1 MDGKMARA
9 RRWKC
14 EKFQHNS
21 VSTKIGKVKSEKG
34 FSLYPKRQREG
45 HLDELQVSNQ
55 ELEIKSQE
63 RGRPT

>member
-1 MDGKMARA
+1 MARA

-21 VSTKIGKVKSEKG
+21 VSTKIGEEKVRGRLLFIPLEVKRKG
-34 FSLYPKRQREG
+34 
-45 HLDELQVSNQ
+45 LDDFQVSKQ
-55 ELEIKSQE
+55 ELENKSLE

>member
-9 RRWKC
+9 RRWNS

-21 VSTKIGKVKSEKG
+21 VSTKIGEEKVRERLLFIPLEVK
-34 FSLYPKRQREG
+34 REG
-45 HLDELQVSNQ
+45 LDECQVL
-55 ELEIKSQE
+55 ELEQESESQE

>member
-14 EKFQHNS
+14 EKFQHNIL
-21 VSTKIGKVKSEKG
+21 STKIGKEKVRG
-34 FSLYPKRQREG
+34 RLLFIPLEAKRR
-45 HLDELQVSNQ
+45 HLDECQVLEQ
-55 ELEIKSQE
+55 ELESKSQE

>member
-21 VSTKIGKVKSEKG
+21 VSTKIGEEKVRGRLLFIPLEIK
-34 FSLYPKRQREG
+34 REG
-45 HLDELQVSNQ
+45 LDHFQVSKQ
-55 ELEIKSQE
+55 ELENKSLE